1 MEYSRNLRN
10 LPFVAIMNKDN
21 FTFVADQIKCTIN
34 EIKLLS
40 GKYLNFFNDLE
51 EIQAIF
57 NRHNL
62 NYNQIDNYLSRSDLK
77 SCWPD
82 NRGLFYS
89 ENKDII
95 ILINIVDHLK
105 IISINKDYS
114 SCFDNLVNLSEAFEK
129 RLKFETHL
137 NYGYVTTCP
146 LTLGSSLSI
155 RAILK
160 IDNLLG
166 FDFENELLKN
176 YLFDSSQIKNGVLIV
191 EKRHRMKYSESEF
204 LQDFYEKMNNLDL
217 VEKNIS
223 NMTDKIIFNDNV
235 NKNVVLCYNDVFDS
249 YKLTLTPDMLFF
261 NEMFDLTLLNENTY
275 IEIFL
280 KSKHFYQIYNRFFN
294 AYFLSEFKYDSSND
308 HIFNISISNYI
319 LEIKDKSKLLNTN
332 IKVIRNLSHLPFNT
346 ASTIKANNEEIVKM
360 LNDYFKG
367 SYRNVTN
374 NQILRRYCIQ
384 SLSSE
389 LYNKGILK
397 EESLDYSGIFLLD
410 EKPILIIVNDI
421 DHLQFEIHLSNPD
434 DMISNVIDLYN
445 VINKIEEKGIR
456 YLYSPH
462 YGYHSQCPRFTGTG
476 FNIFSTLRLN
486 ILTSDL
492 EKLEEL
498 RTIHKFS
505 YNITEI
511 NSDKILEIQVL
522 NQIGMTEKELLE
534 KWKLT
539 INDLI
544 ENDV

>member
-1 MEYSRNLRN
+1 M
-10 LPFVAIMNKDN
+10 
-21 FTFVADQIKCTIN
+21 
-34 EIKLLS
+34 
-40 GKYLNFFNDLE
+40 
-51 EIQAIF
+51 
-57 NRHNL
+57 
-62 NYNQIDNYLSRSDLK
+62 
-77 SCWPD
+77 
-82 NRGLFYS
+82 
-89 ENKDII
+89 
-95 ILINIVDHLK
+95 
-105 IISINKDYS
+105 
-114 SCFDNLVNLSEAFEK
+114 
-129 RLKFETHL
+129 
-137 NYGYVTTCP
+137 
-146 LTLGSSLSI
+146 
-155 RAILK
+155 
-160 IDNLLG
+160 
-166 FDFENELLKN
+166 
-176 YLFDSSQIKNGVLIV
+176 
-191 EKRHRMKYSESEF
+191 
-204 LQDFYEKMNNLDL
+204 
-217 VEKNIS
+217 
-223 NMTDKIIFNDNV
+223 
-235 NKNVVLCYNDVFDS
+235 
-249 YKLTLTPDMLFF
+249 
-261 NEMFDLTLLNENTY
+261 
-275 IEIFL
+275 
-280 KSKHFYQIYNRFFN
+280 
-294 AYFLSEFKYDSSND
+294 
-308 HIFNISISNYI
+308 
-319 LEIKDKSKLLNTN
+319 
-332 IKVIRNLSHLPFNT
+332 RNLSHLPFNT

-374 NQILRRYCIQ
+374 NQILRRYFIQ

-389 LYNKGILK
+389 LYNKGILI

-434 DMISNVIDLYN
+434 DMISYLIDLYN

-534 KWKLT
+534 KWKLI